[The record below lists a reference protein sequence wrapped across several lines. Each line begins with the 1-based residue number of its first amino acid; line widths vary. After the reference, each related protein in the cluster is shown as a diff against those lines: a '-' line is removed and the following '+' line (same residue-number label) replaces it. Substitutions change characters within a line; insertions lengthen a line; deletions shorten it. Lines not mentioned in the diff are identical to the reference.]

1 MVPATRY
8 AKSGEVHIAYQV
20 VGDAPRDL
28 VFAPGFVSHV
38 EHIWN
43 DPGGSRL
50 LTRLASFARVIVF
63 DKRGTGLSDRSSE
76 IFTLEQRMDDIRAV
90 MDAVGSKRATVFGQS
105 EGGSMS
111 MLFAATYPERTSALI
126 ICGGYARR
134 SWAPDYPFA
143 PNEAQWDAFLERLE
157 REWGGPVAVEIMA
170 PSRADDPEFRDWWAS
185 YLKLGAS
192 PGAVVAIQRMNREI
206 DIRHVLPA
214 IRVPTLI
221 LQRSDDKNIQVEYAR
236 YLAERIPESKLV
248 ELPGTDHLPW
258 VGDVDAIV
266 DEIEEFLTGARHGAE
281 PDRVLATVLFVD
293 IVDSTERVTR
303 LGDRKW
309 RELLERYYAVVRRE
323 LGVFRGREIDTAGDG
338 VLATFDGPAR
348 AVRCARAVLEAVRT
362 FGLEARAGLHSGEV
376 ELIGDKIGGIAV
388 HIGARVAGHAGPGQV
403 WVTSMVKDLVAGS
416 GLRFAER
423 GSHVLKGVP
432 GEWRLLS
439 SEN

>member
-1 MVPATRY
+1 MTPKTRY

-221 LQRSDDKNIQVEYAR
+221 LQRSDDKNIQMAYAR

-266 DEIEEFLTGARHGAE
+266 DEIEEFLTGARHGPE

-293 IVDSTERVTR
+293 IVDSTERLTR

-309 RELLERYYAVVRRE
+309 RELLERYYAAVRRE

-348 AVRCARAVLEAVRT
+348 AVRCARAILEAVRA

>member
-1 MVPATRY
+1 MAPVTRY
-8 AKSGEVHIAYQV
+8 AKSGDVHIAYQI

-43 DPGGSRL
+43 DPGGARL

-63 DKRGTGLSDRSSE
+63 DKRGTGLSDRTSE

-90 MDAVGSKRATVFGQS
+90 MDAAGSQRAAVFGQS

-111 MLFAATYPERTSALI
+111 MLFAASYPERTSALVV
-126 ICGGYARR
+126 CGGYARR

-143 PNEAQWDAFLERLE
+143 PKPAWWDAFLERLE
-157 REWGGPVAVEIMA
+157 REWGGPFAVEIMA
-170 PSRADDPEFRDWWAS
+170 PSRADDPEFRDWWAT

-192 PGAVVAIQRMNREI
+192 PGAVVAIMRMNREI
-206 DIRHVLPA
+206 DVRHVLPA
-214 IRVPTLI
+214 VRVPTLV
-221 LQRSDDKNIQVEYAR
+221 LQRVGDKNVSMEYAR
-236 YLAERIPESKLV
+236 YIAERIPRSKLV
-248 ELPGTDHLPW
+248 ELAGADHFPW

-303 LGDRKW
+303 LGDRTW
-309 RELLERYYAVVRRE
+309 RELLERYYAAVRRE
-323 LGVFRGREIDTAGDG
+323 LGRFRGREIDTAGDG

-348 AVRCARAVLEAVRT
+348 GVRCARAVLEAVHA
-362 FGLEARAGLHSGEV
+362 FGLEARAGLHSGEI
-376 ELIGDKIGGIAV
+376 ELMGDKIGGIAV
-388 HIGARVAGHAGPGQV
+388 HIGARVAGHAAPGQV

-416 GLRFAER
+416 GLRFADR
-423 GSHVLKGVP
+423 GVHVLKGVP
-432 GEWRLLS
+432 GDWHLLS
-439 SEN
+439 SET

>member
-1 MVPATRY
+1 MAPVTRY

-50 LTRLASFARVIVF
+50 LTRLAAFSRVILF
-63 DKRGTGLSDRSSE
+63 DKRGTGLSDRTSE

-90 MDAVGSKRATVFGQS
+90 MDAAGSQRATVFGQS
-105 EGGSMS
+105 EGGSMA
-111 MLFAATYPERTSALI
+111 MLFAATYPERTSALV

-143 PNEAQWDAFLERLE
+143 PNEAWWDAFLERLE

-170 PSRADDPEFRDWWAS
+170 PSRADDPQFRDWWAS
-185 YLKLGAS
+185 YLKVGAS

-206 DIRHVLPA
+206 DARHVLPVV
-214 IRVPTLI
+214 RVPTLI
-221 LQRSDDKNIQVEYAR
+221 LQRVGDKNISLEYAR
-236 YLAERIPESKLV
+236 YLAERIPDSKLV
-248 ELPGTDHLPW
+248 ELAGDDHLPW

-266 DEIEEFLTGARHGAE
+266 DEIEEFLTGARHGPE

-293 IVDSTERVTR
+293 IVDSTERLTR

-309 RELLERYYAVVRRE
+309 RELLERYYAAVRRE

-348 AVRCARAVLEAVRT
+348 AVRCARAVLEAVRA

-439 SEN
+439 SES